1 MESLDYFLEQIGRH
15 PLLTPEE
22 EIQLGRQVQTWVEL
36 RDKSRLGTRQQAAV
50 RAGKR
55 AYDRM
60 FLANMRL
67 VVFAAK
73 KFIRVSRTLTMDDL
87 VQEGFFGL
95 ARSIEKFDPE
105 RGYKFSTYSYWWIR
119 QSIMR
124 ALEIQDRI
132 IRLPVTGVQMLTKL
146 KKWIRQF
153 ELDHGRLPTE
163 AECVDYCGARPDFL
177 RAYLLHAP
185 GCGSLDANATTE
197 SSSDPLVTLLPSD
210 SQNTIDL
217 VIEQDEHSRLQQ
229 ALRTLEP
236 EELALL
242 ETYYGLHDT
251 PTKSRTQMGK
261 EMHVTHE
268 TVRLRE
274 LNILSKLRS
283 EMELVDSV
291 A

>member
-22 EIQLGRQVQTWVEL
+22 EIQLGRQVQAWVEL
-36 RDKSRLGTRQQAAV
+36 RDRSRLGTRQQAAV

-274 LNILSKLRS
+274 LNILNKLRT

>member
-1 MESLDYFLEQIGRH
+1 MESLDHFLEQIGKH

-22 EIQLGRQVQTWVEL
+22 EIRLGRQVQAWMEL
-36 RDKSRLGTRQQAAV
+36 RDKPKLGVRQQAVA

-73 KFIRVSRTLTMDDL
+73 KFIRVSNSLTMDDL

-124 ALEIQDRI
+124 ALEIQDRM
-132 IRLPVTGVQMLTKL
+132 IRLPVTGGQTLIKL

-153 ELDHGRLPTE
+153 EQEYNRLPTE
-163 AECVDYCGARPDFL
+163 AECVEFTGARVDFL
-177 RAYLLHAP
+177 RAYLMHAP
-185 GCGSLDANATTE
+185 GCSSLDVNATTD
-197 SSSDPLVTLLPSD
+197 SGSDPLLTLLPSD

-217 VIEQDEHSRLQQ
+217 VIEQDEHGRLQH

-236 EELALL
+236 EEMDLL
-242 ETYYGLHDT
+242 ENYYGLHDK
-251 PTKSRTQMGK
+251 PTMSRTQIGK

-268 TVRLRE
+268 AIRLRE
-274 LNILSKLRS
+274 LKILNKLRN
-283 EMELVDSV
+283 EMELVGL
-291 A
+291 AA

>member
-22 EIQLGRQVQTWVEL
+22 EIQLGRQVQIWIEL
-36 RDKSRLGTRQQAAV
+36 RDKPRLGSKQKAAV

-73 KFIRVSRTLTMDDL
+73 KFIRVSRTLTIDDL
-87 VQEGFFGL
+87 IQEGFFGL

-119 QSIMR
+119 QAIMR
-124 ALEIQDRI
+124 ALEIQDRL
-132 IRLPVTGVQMLTKL
+132 IRLPVTGVQMLVKL
-146 KKWIRQF
+146 KKWMQQY
-153 ELDHGRLPTE
+153 ELEHGRLPTE
-163 AECVDYCGARPDFL
+163 AECLKFAGARTDFL
-177 RAYLLHAP
+177 RAYLMHAP

-197 SSSDPLVTLLPSD
+197 NDSDPLITLLPSD

-217 VIEQDEHSRLQQ
+217 VIEQDEHSRLQH
-229 ALRTLEP
+229 ALRILEP

-242 ETYYGLHDT
+242 ETYYGLHDK
-251 PTKSRTQMGK
+251 PTKSRTQIGK

-268 TVRLRE
+268 TIRLRE
-274 LNILSKLRS
+274 LGILKKLRS
-283 EMELVDSV
+283 EMELTNSV

>member
-1 MESLDYFLEQIGRH
+1 MESFDYFLEQIGKH

-22 EIQLGRQVQTWVEL
+22 EIRLGRQVQAWMEL
-36 RDKSRLGTRQQAAV
+36 RKKPRLGSKQQIAA

-124 ALEIQDRI
+124 ALEIQDRL
-132 IRLPVTGVQMLTKL
+132 IRLPVSGVQTLTKL
-146 KKWIRQF
+146 KKWVRQF
-153 ELDHGRLPTE
+153 ELDHKRMPTE
-163 AECVDYCGARPDFL
+163 AECIEFAGVNPNFL
-177 RAYLLHAP
+177 RAYLMHAS

-197 SSSDPLVTLLPSD
+197 CNSDPLITLLPSD
-210 SQNTIDL
+210 SDNSIDL
-217 VIEQDEHSRLQQ
+217 VIEQDEHSRLRS
-229 ALRTLEP
+229 ALRALEP
-236 EELALL
+236 EELQLL
-242 ETYYGLHDT
+242 ETYYGLHET
-251 PTKSRTQMGK
+251 PTKSRKQIGK

-274 LNILSKLRS
+274 LSVLKKLRS
-283 EMELVDSV
+283 EMELVGS
-291 A
+291 AA